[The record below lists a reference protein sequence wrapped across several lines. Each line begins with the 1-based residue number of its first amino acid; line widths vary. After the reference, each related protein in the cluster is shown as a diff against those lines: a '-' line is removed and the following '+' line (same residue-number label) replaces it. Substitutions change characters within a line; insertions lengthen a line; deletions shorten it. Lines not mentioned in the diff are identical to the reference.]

1 MRGDF
6 EKFMDIRKMKIED
19 YDNVYKLWSSTAGM
33 GMRSLDDSYEGIL
46 KFLLR
51 NPETNF
57 VVEDNGT
64 IIGVILSGHDG
75 RRGYIYHMAVDEPY
89 RNKGIGRLLLSSA
102 LEALRNEGI
111 NKVALLVLDSNEIGN
126 RFWERVGFTRRN
138 DIVYRNKSINEN
150 NV

>member
-1 MRGDF
+1 
-6 EKFMDIRKMKIED
+6 MDIRKMKIED
-19 YDNVYKLWSSTAGM
+19 YDNVYKLWSSTSGM

-57 VVEDNGT
+57 VVEDKGI

-102 LEALRNEGI
+102 LDSLRSEGI
-111 NKVALLVLDSNEIGN
+111 NKVALVVFDSNEIGN

-138 DIVYRNKSINEN
+138 DLVYRNISLNDN